1 MAEIRLGPHP
11 HCSAWRGHMAR
22 QRRFGAVLIHGADVE
37 GVEDVDLACR
47 MVRATAMGRP
57 RWRRRRW
64 PWCATQGVRVFMFFF
79 LLALIRVKTPI
90 RCKSGI
96 DLIMANFNS
105 SEPRDSREPT
115 SPAPSTSS
123 SISREKGDL
132 AEVDDPESA
141 MSTVARLLEDLHASM
156 VSPSGKEAT
165 TRRLLELARAKK
177 EARILIGSHSQAMPL
192 LISTLRVGS
201 SAAKVNAA
209 ALLSA
214 LCKEEDLR
222 VRVLLGGCIPP
233 LISLLK
239 SESAEAKKAAAEA
252 IYEVSSGGLS
262 DDHIGR
268 KIFVTEGVVPTLW
281 DLLNPRSRQDRVVEG
296 FVTGALRNLCGDKDG
311 YWKATLEA
319 GGVEIITGLLS
330 SKNTASQS
338 NAASLLAR
346 FISAFGDS
354 IPKVIDA
361 GAVKALLHLLNRD
374 NIISVRESAADA
386 LEALSSKSSIAKKAV
401 VDAGCLPILI
411 GAVVAPSKEC
421 MQGETCHSLQSHAV
435 RALSNICGEQLLCCF
450 TLVSSAKHPVTCS
463 LADILGALAYSLMVF
478 DGCDGKSF
486 DPVEIENTLVVL
498 LKSHDSKLDRILEAL
513 ASLYGNDC
521 LSDRLDHSNSKKV
534 LVGLITM
541 APADVQEH
549 LVREQQQEYAVSL
562 LAILSDEVDD
572 SKWAITAAG
581 GIPPLVQLLET
592 GSQKAKEDAA
602 YIMWN
607 MCSDSDDIRA
617 CIESAG
623 AVLALIWLLKS
634 GSPRGQEASVKA
646 LKKLIRS
653 ADSATI
659 NQLLALLL
667 SDSLSSKA
675 HVITV
680 LGHVLVLAP
689 QRALIQ
695 SGAPAN
701 KGLRSLVLVLES
713 SNEETQEIAATVLA
727 DIFTMRQ
734 DICDVLAIDEIVQP
748 CMKLLTSG
756 NQVIATQSARALGAL
771 SCSASSMSK
780 NKMSCLTEGDVRP
793 LIEMAKTSSIDV
805 AETAFA
811 ALANLLSDAQ
821 IAKEAL
827 DDNIVLALTRVLKE
841 GSLEGKISASW
852 SLRQLVNQ
860 FPLSEVLPDYSECC
874 FIIHALLEG
883 SHYSPPLCTGFL
895 EFPESLEPL
904 VRCVSIGLPPV
915 QDKSIQI
922 LASLCQ
928 GRPSLL
934 GEYLNRSQGCITSLA
949 NRVIESNDMEIR
961 ISSAVILISAMR
973 DSREQSIDVLEAPKL
988 LKNLISALIDMLK
1001 QRSSLTSLDIEIWK
1015 PCTEKSLLSYEQD
1028 VLSVPELGKVS
1039 EETVALWLLSLIC
1052 SHHGRSKYTVMEL
1065 NGVDAVSDR
1074 LASYTANRQEQYEDS
1089 ENIWTCALL
1098 LATLFQD
1105 SVVVQSSE
1113 ITRTIPSL
1121 ASLLKSDDII
1131 GKYFAAQA
1139 LASLVSTG
1147 SRGIQLAIAN
1157 SGAVLGAVALIGQVE
1172 SDMPNLV
1179 TMAREFKL
1187 ADNPMDLLK
1196 PMPDRPGAPLIALH
1210 LLTQLAEGS
1219 EANKVAM
1226 AEAGALDAL
1235 TKYLSLSPQD
1245 STETT
1250 ITNLLG
1256 ILYSN
1261 PDLLYHESSRSTSN
1275 QLVAVL
1281 RLGSRSS
1288 RLSAVRTLQKLFDAE
1303 NIRDTEVARQAIQP
1317 LLDMLGSGTEIEQQ
1331 ATLGALIKL
1340 SAGTISKDSSMFDV
1354 VGNTIENL
1362 YKILSFSSSLELKK
1376 DAAQLC
1382 YILFENST
1390 VRASPI
1396 ATECLQPL
1404 ISLMTSGSSLA
1415 IEPAV
1420 CALNR
1425 LLDDDYN
1432 AEVAATSE
1440 VIDLLVSFVPGTNY
1454 QLSEACIGAL
1464 IKLGKDRPNCK
1475 LDMVK
1480 AGIIE
1485 HALDMILDVPVSVS
1499 SSIAELLRI
1508 LTNNSG
1514 IAKSSAAAKMVE
1526 PLFLLLRRP
1535 DVTMWDQHSALQA
1548 LVNILEKP
1556 QSLAALKLT
1565 PSQIIEPLISFLES
1579 PSQAIQQLGTEVL
1592 SHLLEQEHFQQDI
1605 TTKNAVVPLVQLA
1618 GIGILSLQQTA
1629 VKALENISQSWP
1641 KAVIVQDDPQP
1652 SQALW
1657 ESAALVLCNVLRYN
1671 SDNYVKVSMAVLVR
1685 LLNSTMESTVTIALS
1700 ALLVQEKSSSRRAVA
1715 MAEAGAVR
1723 ALLELLKSHRCE
1735 ESAARLLEALIN
1747 NSRVRETK
1755 VAKYAIAPLSQYL
1768 LDPQSKNQLAKFLVT
1783 LALGD
1788 IFQHEALAR
1797 ASDSVSACRAL
1808 VSLLE
1813 DQPTDDM
1820 TTVAI
1825 CALQSLVMHSRTN
1838 RRAVA
1843 EAGGILVVQELLLSP
1858 NVDISGQAALLIK
1871 YLFSN
1876 HTLQEYVSNELIRS
1890 LTAALERELLS
1901 TSTINEIILKSIYVI
1916 FSNFKKVRFSEA
1928 ATLCIPHLVCALKD
1942 GNEAAQESVLDTL
1955 CLLKESWPQMNEDIA
1970 KAQSLISAEAIPVLQ
1985 MLMKTCPPSF
1995 HERADSLLHCL
2006 PGCLTVTIIRGNN
2019 LKQTMG
2025 GTNAFCCLQ
2034 IGNGPPRQT
2043 KVVNHSICPAWN
2055 EGFTWLFDVA
2065 PKGQKLYII
2074 CKSKNTF
2081 GKSTLGRVTI
2091 QIDKVVTEGVY
2102 SGFFSLSH
2110 DGGRL
2115 GIVSLAAVT
2124 GFGPRHKQSWC
2135 RLLPWR
2141 IPRMMRD
2148 RRHVAKQMKLLRA
2161 KVEDVSHRKRR
2172 YRLNEGGGSSS
2183 SNTAASSAG
2192 DTAAAS
2198 AAAVMFGFGINEA
2211 SVVSELKQLS
2221 ADQIIYAFYKESSQ
2235 DIAHSAESTSTS
2247 MLPTSEIQE
2256 DQHKDT
2262 DGKMMVE
2269 NMTAGVIAV
2278 WGMDGIG
2285 KTTLVTDVYERI
2297 KLNDK
2302 FTKHAFV
2309 TLFRPFK
2316 LQELLRSIAI
2326 QLDAE
2331 SSGKKGV
2338 MDFVRDNKKDY
2349 ASMSA
2354 EDLTDALDRLSE
2366 NRKCLIVVD
2375 DLLYTPEWDTII
2387 KEFYKIK
2394 KAKSWTIVITTRQK
2408 ILLSIVARNWNVYTS
2423 STF

>member
-1 MAEIRLGPHP
+1 MA
-11 HCSAWRGHMAR
+11 SSNM
-22 QRRFGAVLIHGADVE
+22 
-37 GVEDVDLACR
+37 
-47 MVRATAMGRP
+47 
-57 RWRRRRW
+57 
-64 PWCATQGVRVFMFFF
+64 
-79 LLALIRVKTPI
+79 
-90 RCKSGI
+90 
-96 DLIMANFNS
+96 
-105 SEPRDSREPT
+105 SEPRDSREPI
-115 SPAPSTSS
+115 SPSPSTSS

-156 VSPSGKEAT
+156 VSPSEKEAA
-165 TRRLLELARAKK
+165 TRRLLELAKTKK

-192 LISTLRVGS
+192 LISTLRIGP
-201 SAAKVNAA
+201 SAAKLNAA

-239 SESAEAKKAAAEA
+239 SESSEAKKAAAEA

-296 FVTGALRNLCGDKDG
+296 FVTGALRNLCGDRDG

-330 SKNTASQS
+330 SKSTASQS

-354 IPKVIDA
+354 IPKIIDA

-374 NIISVRESAADA
+374 NVISVRESAADA
-386 LEALSSKSSIAKKAV
+386 LEALSSKSSIAKKAI
-401 VDAGCLPILI
+401 VDAGGLPILI

-435 RALSNICGEQLLCCF
+435 HALSNICGGTTSLLLYLGELCQAP
-450 TLVSSAKHPVTCS
+450 LSPVP

-478 DGCDGKSF
+478 DGTDGKSF

-521 LSDRLDHSNSKKV
+521 LSGRLDHSNSKKV

-549 LVREQQQEYAVSL
+549 LVRALTSLCCDGVGIWEALGKREGVQLLISLLGLSSEQQQEYAVSL
-562 LAILSDEVDD
+562 LAILSDKVDD

-607 MCSDSDDIRA
+607 MCSDSKDIRA

-634 GSPRGQEASVKA
+634 GSPRGQEAAVKA

-659 NQLLALLL
+659 NQLLALLFN
-667 SDSLSSKA
+667 DSLSSKA

-695 SGAPAN
+695 NGSPAN

-734 DICDVLAIDEIVQP
+734 DICDILAIDEIVQP

-771 SCSASSMSK
+771 SCSASATSK

-827 DDNIVLALTRVLKE
+827 DDNIVMALTRVLKE
-841 GSLEGKISASW
+841 GSLEGKISASR
-852 SLRQLVNQ
+852 SLRQLLNQ
-860 FPLSEVLPDYSECC
+860 FPLSEVLPDYSQCC
-874 FIIHALLEG
+874 FIIHALLVCLSGISLDNVTSLEPLDVLALMARTKEG
-883 SHYSPPLCTGFL
+883 SHFSPPLCTAFL
-895 EFPESLEPL
+895 EAPESLEPL
-904 VRCVSIGLPPV
+904 VRCVSIGPPPI

-922 LASLCQ
+922 LANLCQ
-928 GRPSLL
+928 GRHSLL
-934 GEYLNRSQGCITSLA
+934 GEYLNRSQGCIASLA
-949 NRVIESNDMEIR
+949 SRVMESKDMEIR

-973 DSREQSIDVLEAPKL
+973 DRREQSIDILEASKL
-988 LKNLISALIDMLK
+988 LKDLISALVDMLK
-1001 QRSSLTSLDIEIWK
+1001 QHSSLTSLDIEIWR
-1015 PCTEKSLLSYEQD
+1015 PYTEKSPLNYEQD

-1039 EETVALWLLSLIC
+1039 EETAALWLLSLIC
-1052 SHHGRSKYTVMEL
+1052 SYHARSKYTVMEL
-1065 NGVDAVSDR
+1065 GGVDAVSDR
-1074 LASYTANRQEQYEDS
+1074 LASCTANREEQYEDS

-1105 SVVVQSSE
+1105 SVIVQSSE
-1113 ITRTIPSL
+1113 IMRTVPSL

-1131 GKYFAAQA
+1131 NKYFAAQA

-1147 SRGIQLAIAN
+1147 SRGIQFAIAN

-1179 TMAREFKL
+1179 TMAEEFKL
-1187 ADNPMDLLK
+1187 AENPSQIILRTLFELEDVCTGAIARRSIPLLVDLLK

-1219 EANKVAM
+1219 ETNKVAM

-1288 RLSAVRTLQKLFDAE
+1288 RLSAVRTLQKLFDSE

-1317 LLDMLGSGTEIEQQ
+1317 LLDMLESGTEIEQQ
-1331 ATLGALIKL
+1331 AALGALIKL
-1340 SAGTISKDSSMFDV
+1340 SAGNISKGSAMFDV
-1354 VGNTIENL
+1354 EGNTLENL
-1362 YKILSFSSSLELKK
+1362 YKILSFSSTLELKK
-1376 DAAQLC
+1376 DAARLC
-1382 YILFENST
+1382 CILFENST
-1390 VRASPI
+1390 IRASPI

-1404 ISLMTSGSSLA
+1404 ISLMTSGSSMA
-1415 IEPAV
+1415 VEPAV
-1420 CALNR
+1420 CALNK
-1425 LLDDDYN
+1425 LLEEEYN
-1432 AEVAATSE
+1432 AEVAATGE

-1480 AGIIE
+1480 SGIIE
-1485 HALDMILDVPVSVS
+1485 HALDMILDVPASVS

-1629 VKALENISQSWP
+1629 VKALESISQSWP
-1641 KAVIVQDDPQP
+1641 KAVADAGGIFELSKVIVQDDPQP

-1700 ALLVQEKSSSRRAVA
+1700 ALLVQEKSSSRCAVA

-1768 LDPQSKNQLAKFLVT
+1768 LDPQSKNQSAKFLVT

-1820 TTVAI
+1820 TMVAI

-1901 TSTINEIILKSIYVI
+1901 TSSINEVILRTIYVM

-1942 GNEAAQESVLDTL
+1942 GSEAAQESVLDTL

-2034 IGNGPPRQT
+2034 IGSGPPRQT

-2065 PKGQKLYII
+2065 PKGQKLYIV

-2110 DGGRL
+2110 DGGKDGSRTL
-2115 GIVSLAAVT
+2115 EIEIV
-2124 GFGPRHKQSWC
+2124 W
-2135 RLLPWR
+2135 
-2141 IPRMMRD
+2141 
-2148 RRHVAKQMKLLRA
+2148 
-2161 KVEDVSHRKRR
+2161 
-2172 YRLNEGGGSSS
+2172 
-2183 SNTAASSAG
+2183 SNRPSN
-2192 DTAAAS
+2192 D
-2198 AAAVMFGFGINEA
+2198 
-2211 SVVSELKQLS
+2211 
-2221 ADQIIYAFYKESSQ
+2221 
-2235 DIAHSAESTSTS
+2235 S
-2247 MLPTSEIQE
+2247 M
-2256 DQHKDT
+2256 
-2262 DGKMMVE
+2262 
-2269 NMTAGVIAV
+2269 
-2278 WGMDGIG
+2278 
-2285 KTTLVTDVYERI
+2285 
-2297 KLNDK
+2297 
-2302 FTKHAFV
+2302 
-2309 TLFRPFK
+2309 
-2316 LQELLRSIAI
+2316 
-2326 QLDAE
+2326 
-2331 SSGKKGV
+2331 
-2338 MDFVRDNKKDY
+2338 
-2349 ASMSA
+2349 
-2354 EDLTDALDRLSE
+2354 
-2366 NRKCLIVVD
+2366 
-2375 DLLYTPEWDTII
+2375 
-2387 KEFYKIK
+2387 
-2394 KAKSWTIVITTRQK
+2394 
-2408 ILLSIVARNWNVYTS
+2408 
-2423 STF
+2423 

>member
-1 MAEIRLGPHP
+1 M
-11 HCSAWRGHMAR
+11 
-22 QRRFGAVLIHGADVE
+22 
-37 GVEDVDLACR
+37 
-47 MVRATAMGRP
+47 
-57 RWRRRRW
+57 
-64 PWCATQGVRVFMFFF
+64 
-79 LLALIRVKTPI
+79 PI
-90 RCKSGI
+90 Y
-96 DLIMANFNS
+96 NS
-105 SEPRDSREPT
+105 SEARGSREPT

-123 SISREKGDL
+123 PRSREASDL
-132 AEVDDPESA
+132 AEVDDPESV
-141 MSTVARLLEDLHASM
+141 MSTVARLLEQLHASM
-156 VSPSGKEAT
+156 TSPSEKEVS
-165 TRRLLELARAKK
+165 TRQLLELAKVKK
-177 EARILIGSHSQAMPL
+177 EARVMIGSHSQAIPL
-192 LISTLRVGS
+192 FVSILRSGTS
-201 SAAKVNAA
+201 SAKVNSAA
-209 ALLSA
+209 VLSA

-222 VRVLLGGCIPP
+222 VKVLLGGCIPP
-233 LISLLK
+233 LLSLLK
-239 SESAEAKKAAAEA
+239 SESSEAKKAAAEA
-252 IYEVSSGGLS
+252 IFEVSSGGLS
-262 DDHIGR
+262 DDHIGM

-346 FISAFGDS
+346 LISAFGDS
-354 IPKVIDA
+354 IPKIIDA
-361 GAVKALLHLLNRD
+361 GAVKALLQLLSRD
-374 NIISVRESAADA
+374 DDIAVRESAADA

-401 VDAGCLPILI
+401 VDAGGLPILI

-421 MQGETCHSLQSHAV
+421 MQGDTCHSLQSHAV
-435 RALSNICGEQLLCCF
+435 RALSNICGGTTSLLLYLGEQCQ
-450 TLVSSAKHPVTCS
+450 SPRSPVP
-463 LADILGALAYSLMVF
+463 LADILGALAYTLMVF
-478 DGCDGKSF
+478 DGTDGKSF
-486 DPVEIENTLVVL
+486 DPVEIENILIVL
-498 LKSHDSKLDRILEAL
+498 LKGHDSKLVLDRILEAL
-513 ASLYGNDC
+513 ASLYGNVSLC
-521 LSDRLDHSNSKKV
+521 GRLDHSNAKKV
-534 LVGLITM
+534 LVGLVTM
-541 APADVQEH
+541 ASNDVQEH
-549 LVREQQQEYAVSL
+549 LVRALTSLCCDGLGMWEAVGKREGVQLLISLLGLSSEQHQEYAVSL

-602 YIMWN
+602 HIMCN
-607 MCSDSDDIRA
+607 LCLHSDDIRA
-617 CIESAG
+617 CVESAG
-623 AVLALIWLLKS
+623 AVLALLWLLKS
-634 GSPRGQEASVKA
+634 GSSHGQEASVKA

-653 ADSATI
+653 SESATI
-659 NQLLALLL
+659 NQLLAILL
-667 SDSLSSKA
+667 SDSPSSKA
-675 HVITV
+675 HAITV

-689 QRALIQ
+689 QRDLVQ
-695 SGAPAN
+695 NGAPAN
-701 KGLRSLVLVLES
+701 KGLRSLVLILDS
-713 SNEETQEIAATVLA
+713 SNEETQEYAATVLA
-727 DIFTMRQ
+727 DIFSTRQ
-734 DICDVLAIDEIVQP
+734 DICDILATDEIVHP

-771 SCSASSMSK
+771 SRSANTTSK
-780 NKMSCLTEGDVRP
+780 NKMSCIAEGDVQP
-793 LIEMAKTSSIDV
+793 LIEMAKTSSIDA
-805 AETAFA
+805 AEAAIA

-821 IAKEAL
+821 IAKDAL
-827 DDNIVLALTRVLKE
+827 DDNIVQALTRVLKE
-841 GSLEGKISASW
+841 GSLEGKISASR
-852 SLRQLVNQ
+852 SLYQLLNQ
-860 FPLSEVLPDYSECC
+860 FPLSEVFPDYALCC
-874 FIIHALLEG
+874 FIIQALLVCISGISLENVT
-883 SHYSPPLCTGFL
+883 SLDPLDVLAFMAMTKEDAHFSSPLWAAFL
-895 EFPESLEPL
+895 EVPESLEPL
-904 VRCVSIGLPPV
+904 VHCISVGLPPI
-915 QDKSIQI
+915 QDKSILI
-922 LASLCQ
+922 FSRLCQ
-928 GRPSLL
+928 DQSSVL
-934 GEYLNRSQGCITSLA
+934 GEHINRSQGCIGSLA
-949 NRVIESNDMEIR
+949 SRIMESTKMEIR
-961 ISSAVILISAMR
+961 IGSAITLISALK
-973 DSREQSIDVLEAPKL
+973 DNREHSIEVLEVSGHL
-988 LKNLISALIDMLK
+988 SNLISALIDMLK
-1001 QRSSLTSLDIEIWK
+1001 EQSTSTSLDIEVWK
-1015 PCTEKSLLSYEQD
+1015 PYTEKSLYNCEQD
-1028 VLSVPELGKVS
+1028 VPDSGKVL
-1039 EETVALWLLSLIC
+1039 EETVPLLLSLIC
-1052 SHHGRSKYTVMEL
+1052 SSSPRSKLTVMDL
-1065 NGVDAVSDR
+1065 GGIDIISDK
-1074 LASYTANRQEQYEDS
+1074 LAGHTANRQEQDEDS
-1089 ENIWTCALL
+1089 ESVWSCALL

-1105 SVVVQSSE
+1105 SVVIQSSA
-1113 ITRTIPSL
+1113 IMRILPSL
-1121 ASLLKSDDII
+1121 ASLLRSDKIMD
-1131 GKYFAAQA
+1131 KYFAAQS
-1139 LASLVSTG
+1139 LASLVCTG
-1147 SRGIQLAIAN
+1147 SRGIQLAIVN
-1157 SGAVLGAVALIGQVE
+1157 SGAAAGAIAMIGLVE

-1179 TMAREFKL
+1179 TMAEEFKL
-1187 ADNPMDLLK
+1187 AENPSQIILKSLFELEDVRTGATARRSIPLLVDILK
-1196 PMPDRPGAPLIALH
+1196 PMPDRPGAPLVALH

-1219 EANKVAM
+1219 ETNKVLM

-1235 TKYLSLSPQD
+1235 TMYLSLSPQD

-1250 ITNLLG
+1250 IINLLG
-1256 ILYSN
+1256 ILYRN
-1261 PDLLYHESSRSTSN
+1261 PDLLYHETSLSTLN

-1281 RLGSRSS
+1281 RLGSRNS
-1288 RLSAVRTLQKLFDAE
+1288 RLSAARALQYLFDSE

-1317 LLDMLGSGTEIEQQ
+1317 LLDMLESGTEIEQQ

-1340 SAGTISKDSSMFDV
+1340 SAGNASKASAMFDIE
-1354 VGNTIENL
+1354 GNTLESL
-1362 YKILSFSSSLELKK
+1362 YKILSFSSSLDLKK

-1382 YILFENST
+1382 YILFENSV

-1404 ISLMTSGSSLA
+1404 ISLMASGSSLVV
-1415 IEPAV
+1415 EPSV

-1425 LLDDDYN
+1425 LLDEEYN
-1432 AEVAATSE
+1432 AEIAATIE
-1440 VIDLLVSFVPGTNY
+1440 VVDLLVSFVPGTNY
-1454 QLSEACIGAL
+1454 QLSEASIAAL

-1514 IAKSSAAAKMVE
+1514 IAKSSNAAKMVE

-1556 QSLAALKLT
+1556 QSLAALKST

-1641 KAVIVQDDPQP
+1641 KAVADAGGIFELSKVIVQDDPQP

-1657 ESAALVLCNVLRYN
+1657 ESAALVLCNVLRN
-1671 SDNYVKVSMAVLVR
+1671 SSDNYVKVSMAVLVR
-1685 LLNSTMESTVTIALS
+1685 LLNSTMESTVTIALG
-1700 ALLVQEKSSSRRAVA
+1700 ALLVQEKSNPRCAVA

-1747 NSRVRETK
+1747 NARVRETK
-1755 VAKYAIAPLSQYL
+1755 VAKHSIAPLSQYL
-1768 LDPQSKNQLAKFLVT
+1768 LDPQSKNQPAKFLVT

-1820 TTVAI
+1820 TMVAI

-1843 EAGGILVVQELLLSP
+1843 EAGGILVVQELILSP
-1858 NVDISGQAALLIK
+1858 NIDIAGQAALLIK

-1901 TSTINEIILKSIYVI
+1901 TSTINEVILRTIYVI
-1916 FSNFKKVRFSEA
+1916 FSNFRKVRFSEA

-1995 HERADSLLHCL
+1995 HDRADSLLHCL
-2006 PGCLTVTIIRGNN
+2006 PGCLTVTILRGNN

-2043 KVVNHSICPAWN
+2043 KVVNHSICPVWN
-2055 EGFTWLFDVA
+2055 EGFTWLFDIP
-2065 PKGQKLYII
+2065 PKGQKLYIL

-2110 DGGRL
+2110 DGGKDGSRTL
-2115 GIVSLAAVT
+2115 EIEIV
-2124 GFGPRHKQSWC
+2124 W
-2135 RLLPWR
+2135 
-2141 IPRMMRD
+2141 
-2148 RRHVAKQMKLLRA
+2148 
-2161 KVEDVSHRKRR
+2161 
-2172 YRLNEGGGSSS
+2172 
-2183 SNTAASSAG
+2183 SNRPS
-2192 DTAAAS
+2192 
-2198 AAAVMFGFGINEA
+2198 NN
-2211 SVVSELKQLS
+2211 
-2221 ADQIIYAFYKESSQ
+2221 
-2235 DIAHSAESTSTS
+2235 S
-2247 MLPTSEIQE
+2247 M
-2256 DQHKDT
+2256 
-2262 DGKMMVE
+2262 
-2269 NMTAGVIAV
+2269 
-2278 WGMDGIG
+2278 
-2285 KTTLVTDVYERI
+2285 
-2297 KLNDK
+2297 
-2302 FTKHAFV
+2302 
-2309 TLFRPFK
+2309 
-2316 LQELLRSIAI
+2316 
-2326 QLDAE
+2326 
-2331 SSGKKGV
+2331 
-2338 MDFVRDNKKDY
+2338 
-2349 ASMSA
+2349 
-2354 EDLTDALDRLSE
+2354 
-2366 NRKCLIVVD
+2366 
-2375 DLLYTPEWDTII
+2375 
-2387 KEFYKIK
+2387 
-2394 KAKSWTIVITTRQK
+2394 
-2408 ILLSIVARNWNVYTS
+2408 
-2423 STF
+2423 